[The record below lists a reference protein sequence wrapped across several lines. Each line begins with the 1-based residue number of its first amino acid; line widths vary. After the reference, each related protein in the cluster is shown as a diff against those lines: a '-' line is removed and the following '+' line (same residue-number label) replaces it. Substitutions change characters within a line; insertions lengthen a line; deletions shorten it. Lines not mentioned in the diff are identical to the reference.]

1 MSFNFNSHDYFI
13 NSRRYFWPVEN
24 YRRANPTIGVFH
36 VVRLLFKSPDE
47 EPVLLS
53 RLSQL
58 KVNEEEKCLEAEI
71 YDELEVELDRLK
83 LYDDLEGLSRANTIR
98 NSTSG
103 RAYEFYSGF
112 SGQKSENENFVDLSL
127 GSGDLSQSYM
137 SRSIFSLSLFS
148 GERSR
153 GNASRSLGGGPRL
166 SNDEL
171 KN

>member
-1 MSFNFNSHDYFI
+1 M
-13 NSRRYFWPVEN
+13 N

-153 GNASRSLGGGPRL
+153 GNASRSLRGGSGL
-166 SNDEL
+166 SNDEPEEL
-171 KN
+171 

>member
-13 NSRRYFWPVEN
+13 NSRYFWPVEN

-103 RAYEFYSGF
+103 RAYECYSGF

-137 SRSIFSLSLFS
+137 SRSIFSFSLFS